1 MMDEVMEKI
10 TSSHASR
17 KALIKTEKIVLNDAV
32 KTRFNERR
40 LDSTVGSATT
50 QDSQVESR
58 EGKFNLDYQIAD
70 TMNSHL
76 RRMKLFRLDTRT
88 ELANYV
94 RGKCI
99 DSANALINDKLAVDE
114 DGHVKP
120 YSNYDNRNIDEIQ
133 INEDEKRHFSEEHDF
148 KEWE

>member
-1 MMDEVMEKI
+1 MVQLEGHAMMDEVMEKI

-58 EGKFNLDYQIAD
+58 EASL
-70 TMNSHL
+70 TST
-76 RRMKLFRLDTRT
+76 TR
-88 ELANYV
+88 
-94 RGKCI
+94 
-99 DSANALINDKLAVDE
+99 
-114 DGHVKP
+114 
-120 YSNYDNRNIDEIQ
+120 
-133 INEDEKRHFSEEHDF
+133 
-148 KEWE
+148 